1 MERTMNKIA
10 ATILALG
17 LLGSTATIATAR
29 PAVGI
34 HIGGVGIGVGVG
46 RYHHGGRYYHHRH
59 MERGHYRYW

>member
-1 MERTMNKIA
+1 MEKTMNKIA

-17 LLGSTATIATAR
+17 LLGSTAIVAEAR
-29 PAVGI
+29 PVVGI
-34 HIGGVGIGVGVG
+34 HVGGVGIGVG